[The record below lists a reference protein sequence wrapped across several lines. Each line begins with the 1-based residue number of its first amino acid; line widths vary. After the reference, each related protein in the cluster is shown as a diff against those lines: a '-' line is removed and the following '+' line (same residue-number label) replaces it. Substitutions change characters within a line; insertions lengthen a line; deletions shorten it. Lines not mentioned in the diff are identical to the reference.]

1 MAVAAKFGRSAVAF
15 DLDSL
20 GIESGA
26 VHHSSRKVAVESYFV
41 VDDLLG
47 HSRKKMGRTAGGL
60 GDVIALDDEY
70 IRPSLKGG

>member
-1 MAVAAKFGRSAVAF
+1 M
-15 DLDSL
+15 
-20 GIESGA
+20 
-26 VHHSSRKVAVESYFV
+26 ESYFV

-47 HSRKKMGRTAGGL
+47 HSKKKIGRTAGGL